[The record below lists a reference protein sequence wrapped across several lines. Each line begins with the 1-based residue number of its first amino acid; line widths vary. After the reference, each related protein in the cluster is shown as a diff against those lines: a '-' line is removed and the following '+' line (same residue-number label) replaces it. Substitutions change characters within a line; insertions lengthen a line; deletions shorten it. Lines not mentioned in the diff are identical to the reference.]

1 MINKIRN
8 LLKKIIKDKKDTSSQ
23 EYEDDFTG
31 DIEINLSEDEII
43 DQPLQ
48 PMTLDEDLTGEIEI
62 SNLTD
67 QDSTGDI
74 PAMPEEYYV
83 SEDRTGQFDENTIDL
98 EHGKVPF
105 KDKMKMAFSSAKDGL
120 SRLKLTKPKK
130 MQVLGKEDLN
140 SESSKLAQLTKK
152 INLPPAL
159 KSVEKDIKAK
169 ISKINWGNIQNEFFH
184 QKNRGIY
191 HRTFQ
196 YTGIIL
202 LTFVIGKSVGILL
215 SGSKDY
221 KNLPK
226 NASLDIDKAN
236 ELNAKNVNKIKN
248 AKLFKTEA
256 QKVTTGKKKTVVTTD
271 IACKTASKKSRLP
284 IKLVNTIVLQDS
296 VKSIASV
303 QVRGDSLLKEFRIGD
318 KINGLAKLDKIERSK
333 LIVKNLQ
340 TGSCEAIENIKDE
353 APSPIAVMSP
363 SKSKQFKKNR
373 KKINGIENDGNSFS
387 IEKSFLKDKMSNI
400 SDILTQA
407 RGIQIN
413 NPDGTISFKIVDIEP
428 GGVFAYLGIENND
441 IITQING
448 ESISDLNAVMSLFGK
463 IGNVD
468 KLNLTV
474 KRGGTETPLDYKFK

>member
-23 EYEDDFTG
+23 EFEDDFTG
-31 DIEINLSEDEII
+31 EIEINLDEELAEDNHET
-43 DQPLQ
+43 LQ
-48 PMTLDEDLTGEIEI
+48 AMTLDEDSTGE
-62 SNLTD
+62 
-67 QDSTGDI
+67 I
-74 PAMPEEYYV
+74 PAMPNEYYV
-83 SEDRTGQFDENTIDL
+83 SEDQTGQIDEDTIDL
-98 EHGKVPF
+98 ENGKIPL
-105 KDKMKMAFSSAKDGL
+105 KDKMKMAFSNAKDNL
-120 SRLKLTKPKK
+120 SRFKFTKPKK
-130 MQVLGKEDLN
+130 MKVLGKEELN
-140 SESSKLAQLTKK
+140 SQPSKLEQLTKK

-159 KSVEKDIKAK
+159 QSVEKEIKAK
-169 ISKINWGNIQNEFFH
+169 VLKINWSNIQNDFFH
-184 QKNRGIY
+184 QRNRGKY
-191 HRTFQ
+191 HRAFQ
-196 YTGIIL
+196 YSGIIL

-215 SGSKDY
+215 TGSKDY
-221 KNLPK
+221 KSLPK

-256 QKVTTGKKKTVVTTD
+256 KKLEPGEKKTIIQTD
-271 IACKTASKKSRLP
+271 IACKTASKSSSLP

-303 QVRGDSLLKEFRIGD
+303 QVRGDSLLMEFRIGD
-318 KINGLAKLDKIERSK
+318 KINDLAKLDRIERSK
-333 LIVKNLQ
+333 LIIKNLKN
-340 TGSCEAIENIKDE
+340 GSCEAIENAKDE
-353 APSPIAVMSP
+353 TLSPIAVMSP
-363 SKSKQFKKNR
+363 SKSKQYKQNK
-373 KKINGIENDGNSFS
+373 KKIKGIENDGNSFS
-387 IEKSFLKDKMSNI
+387 IDKSFLKEKMSNI

-448 ESISDLNAVMSLFGK
+448 ESISDLNAVMGLFGK